1 MEKKLLR
8 ALVSITLKK
17 GNSLKYFPYPYC
29 HTNIEVRAAVPYVQF
44 QGFNPELAIY
54 IYSFFL
60 FDLPKIKI

>member
-1 MEKKLLR
+1 MKKKLLR

-44 QGFNPELAIY
+44 RGV
-54 IYSFFL
+54 
-60 FDLPKIKI
+60 

>member
-1 MEKKLLR
+1 MKKKLLM

-44 QGFNPELAIY
+44 RGFNPLSWQYIY
-54 IYSFFL
+54 IVFFYL
-60 FDLPKIKI
+60 TYLK